1 VSNLPPTQP
10 VPPAKKPNHVVVPRK
25 LKWRHHVAAF
35 FIFAGLQ
42 VISWTWRCRF
52 VDKPGFLNQPHGP
65 MIFCLWHNRL
75 GLSMT
80 IWKRFGQTK
89 IHTAGLAALIS
100 ASHDGGVLARALRY
114 FNVEAVRGSSSRRG
128 AQAMLELTSFIERGY
143 SVAITPDGPRG
154 PRYVIQD
161 GIIALAQLTGLPILP
176 VSAFIGWK
184 LTLQKSWDRF
194 QVPLPFAYC
203 EIRIGLP
210 VRVPRDATDAERD
223 TFKRELQER
232 MDALTPE

>member
-1 VSNLPPTQP
+1 VSGTPPTQP
-10 VPPAKKPNHVVVPRK
+10 ILPARNSNRVVVPRK

-35 FIFAGLQ
+35 LIFAGLQ
-42 VISWTWRCRF
+42 LISWTWRCRF
-52 VDKPGFLNQPHGP
+52 VDTPGVLSQPHGP

-80 IWKRFGQTK
+80 IWKRFGRTK
-89 IHTAGLAALIS
+89 IRTAGLAALIS
-100 ASHDGGVLARALRY
+100 ASHDGGVLARALHY

-161 GIIALAQLTGLPILP
+161 GIMGLGQLTGLPILP
-176 VSAFIGWK
+176 VSAHVRWK
-184 LTLQKSWDRF
+184 LTLKKSWDRF
-194 QVPLPFAYC
+194 QVPLPFAHC

-210 VRVPRDATDAERD
+210 VCVPRDATDPERE
-223 TFKRELQER
+223 TLKRELQER
-232 MDALTPE
+232 MDALTED